1 MELPSGAY
9 SDLAPIIL
17 GNADREKLHDW
28 KTQPSRAVGAAHC
41 ESPGAT
47 AFFAVPRARTADYGR
62 GNVFDAF
69 DALTIAYVVPVLIP
83 LWDLDAGAIGK
94 LFAIGYIGQLI
105 GAIYFGWF
113 AEKYGRVRAAK
124 YCIVIMSVMSV
135 ACAWSYESLSA
146 FRFFQGLGLGGE
158 VPIAATYINELAKAR
173 GRGRY
178 FLLYECIFAVG
189 ILAAGLISVWVVPNF
204 GWQWMFLI
212 GAAPALLA
220 VRLQRLLPESPR
232 WLASRNRL
240 EDADRVLTD
249 IEDSVSRG
257 GSRPLPEVVMVAVP
271 EQTETQWS
279 SLFRGI
285 YGMRTAVVWAMWF
298 CTYIISFGLT
308 AWLPTIYRTV
318 YKLPL
323 AKSLQYGL
331 FSSIALVIGTVLCAF
346 LIDRTGRRGWFVM
359 AFIVSAVPLLIVAQ
373 TAHDASATDLLLL
386 SAVSAAAIGS
396 MSSALYLY
404 TTEIYPTRMRALGTG
419 MATAWLRIASIT
431 GPLLIGWVLPIGG
444 LSSVFTILGATA
456 VVGALVC
463 WMFMLETSDKA
474 LEQLSP

>member
-1 MELPSGAY
+1 MAKQDTPHEPSAQLIVSRLERLPFSLFHVRVRIVMG
-9 SDLAPIIL
+9 
-17 GNADREKLHDW
+17 
-28 KTQPSRAVGAAHC
+28 V
-41 ESPGAT
+41 AT
-47 AFFAVPRARTADYGR
+47 F
-62 GNVFDAF
+62 FDAF

-83 LWDLDAGAIGK
+83 LWHLDAGAIGK
-94 LFAIGYIGQLI
+94 LFAVGYIGQLL

-124 YCIVIMSVMSV
+124 YCIVIMSVMSLAC
-135 ACAWSYESLSA
+135 ACAWSYESLAA
-146 FRFFQGLGLGGE
+146 FRFLQGLGLGGE
-158 VPIAATYINELAKAR
+158 VPIAATYINELAKAH
-173 GRGRY
+173 GRGQY

-189 ILAAGLISVWVVPNF
+189 ILAAGLISVWVVPKF

-240 EDADRVLTD
+240 EEADRVLTD
-249 IEDSVSRG
+249 IEDSVSKG
-257 GSRPLPEVVMVAVP
+257 GTRPLPEIVLVAAP
-271 EQTETQWS
+271 QQTATHWR

-285 YGMRTAVVWAMWF
+285 YGMRTIVVWAMWF

-331 FSSIALVIGTVLCAF
+331 FSSIALVVGTVLCAF
-346 LIDRTGRRGWFVM
+346 VIDRIGRRGWFVG
-359 AFIVSAVPLLIVAQ
+359 AFVVSAVPLLIFAQ
-373 TAHDASATDLLLL
+373 TADQASAQDLLWL

-404 TTEIYPTRMRALGTG
+404 TTEIYPTRLRALGSG
-419 MATAWLRIASIT
+419 LATAWLRIASIT

-444 LSSVFTILGATA
+444 LGTVFMIFATAA

-463 WMFMLETSDKA
+463 WRFMLETSDKA